1 MIEINLPTGWIIVK
15 LDDLIVRMSNG
26 ANVTQFDE
34 PLGLPISRIET
45 IWNETI
51 DFKRVKFIKE
61 READFVEK
69 YKLLENDILFSH
81 INSDSHIGK
90 TAIFRILKNVTL
102 IHGINLLLLRPS
114 SEISALFLNYQ
125 LKFLRYK
132 GAFSAIAQKA
142 VNQSSINQVKL
153 KSFDIKLPSLAE
165 QERIVYKIEEL
176 FSELDKGIETLKTA
190 QQQLKVY
197 RQAVLKYAFEGRLTN
212 PEVKEGE
219 LPKGWV
225 SSTLGKETTFSQGI
239 QIDVELQSL
248 ESLDGYIRFLRIID
262 FTQGQDPPRYVKDP
276 GEKYHVSK
284 QDVSLVRYGATTGFV
299 CTGKEG
305 VIANNLFQVKPK
317 GNLNRKTLFYFLL
330 SPAFQEVISQNI
342 KGAAMPAI
350 SFGLINDVPLFFP
363 TSNDQQ
369 LHVIQE
375 IESRLS
381 VCDKIEENIEQGL
394 QQAEALRQSILKKA
408 FEGKLVPQDPNDEPA
423 SVLLE
428 RIKAE
433 REKVQPVKKT
443 KTKKVKE

>member
-1 MIEINLPTGWIIVK
+1 MILLQNKWETTTISVITDLIPGIGFPKEFQGNKEGTIPFFKVGDISKNVLIGNSKMILCDNYVDESLLPKIHGKLLPSGTVIFAKIGEGLKLNRRGILINPSLIDNNCIGIKVKKGVCLDKYIYHFLNTVK
-15 LDDLIVRMSNG
+15 LEKYSQATTVPSVRKS
-26 ANVTQFDE
+26 D
-34 PLGLPISRIET
+34 IET
-45 IWNETI
+45 IS
-51 DFKRVKFIKE
+51 V
-61 READFVEK
+61 
-69 YKLLENDILFSH
+69 
-81 INSDSHIGK
+81 
-90 TAIFRILKNVTL
+90 
-102 IHGINLLLLRPS
+102 P
-114 SEISALFLNYQ
+114 
-125 LKFLRYK
+125 
-132 GAFSAIAQKA
+132 
-142 VNQSSINQVKL
+142 
-153 KSFDIKLPSLAE
+153 LPPLAE
-165 QERIVYKIEEL
+165 QQRIVDKIEEL
-176 FSELDKGIETLKTA
+176 FSELDKGVEILKTA

-219 LPKGWV
+219 LPEGWV

-363 TSNDQQ
+363 ASNDQQ
-369 LHVIQE
+369 LYVIQE

-381 VCDKIEENIEQGL
+381 VCDKIEESIEQGL

-433 REKVQPVKKT
+433 RQKAQPEKKT
-443 KTKKVKE
+443 KTKKVKA